1 MRPIPLLHIQ
11 GTADNW
17 GGVQP
22 ALNPW
27 IKHNGC
33 STTEKV
39 INNYNGFSGAKLHIW
54 GPGNDGVEVRLIE
67 LKDKGHWICKE
78 PQVYTGKEIW
88 NFCKKYSLNKTTPNV
103 KITAPATGG
112 KYISF
117 GPKGKVT
124 FPDITITATA
134 DDPNGTVEKVEFY
147 DGTTLIATC
156 TKKPYK
162 AVLSG
167 ASAAKHTLKAVA
179 TDNDGET
186 SSASVEVTFQAP
198 TSLSLSTDFKEAN
211 ALPAGWSTY
220 DSSEKRTGYSSGYSS
235 GCRVLQF
242 TGSTKGFNYGLYIRN
257 INGKTHQGYA
267 KFGLSDG
274 GTTLSLAP
282 GHYTLKYKICNWNM
296 ADFGEVEL
304 SLEKRKGNESIASQ
318 TYMPDI
324 NIGNVAS
331 NNFKSPA
338 QQTFEFDV
346 IEQDDY
352 VIAIYSAASEWSD
365 CIIGQ
370 LSLTSNS
377 YVATGIEDFRDSK
390 LKTDA
395 VYDLQ
400 GRKIDMPKQKG
411 LYIKNGK
418 KILVK
423 E

>member
-1 MRPIPLLHIQ
+1 
-11 GTADNW
+11 
-17 GGVQP
+17 
-22 ALNPW
+22 
-27 IKHNGC
+27 
-33 STTEKV
+33 
-39 INNYNGFSGAKLHIW
+39 
-54 GPGNDGVEVRLIE
+54 
-67 LKDKGHWICKE
+67 
-78 PQVYTGKEIW
+78 
-88 NFCKKYSLNKTTPNV
+88 
-103 KITAPATGG
+103 
-112 KYISF
+112 
-117 GPKGKVT
+117 
-124 FPDITITATA
+124 
-134 DDPNGTVEKVEFY
+134 
-147 DGTTLIATC
+147 
-156 TKKPYK
+156 
-162 AVLSG
+162 
-167 ASAAKHTLKAVA
+167 
-179 TDNDGET
+179 
-186 SSASVEVTFQAP
+186 
-198 TSLSLSTDFKEAN
+198 
-211 ALPAGWSTY
+211 
-220 DSSEKRTGYSSGYSS
+220 
-235 GCRVLQF
+235 
-242 TGSTKGFNYGLYIRN
+242 
-257 INGKTHQGYA
+257 
-267 KFGLSDG
+267 
-274 GTTLSLAP
+274 
-282 GHYTLKYKICNWNM
+282 M